1 MRAMRRRPVALALP
15 LVALVLAACGSDGGS
30 GGATTVPPP
39 ADVVITA
46 VEGIRWDKEAY
57 TATSTNAKLV
67 IQGRNDSSLG
77 HNLYVVGADGTQVAE
92 HEDLGKKGDSVT
104 DTFDVGPGT
113 YTVICKIPGHSAMK
127 STLTVS

>member
-1 MRAMRRRPVALALP
+1 MRRPVALLSAVV
-15 LVALVLAACGSDGGS
+15 VATGLAACGSSGGS
-30 GGATTVPPP
+30 SGPTTVPPK

-46 VEGIRWDKEAY
+46 IEGIRWDAASY
-57 TATSTNAKLV
+57 SGTSNAGKLV

-77 HNLYVVGADGTQVAE
+77 HNLYVIAADGTQVAE

-104 DTFDVGPGT
+104 EAFDVAPGS
-113 YTVICKIPGHSAMK
+113 YTVICKIPGHTGMK